1 MDFFRSVFYRVI
13 PYQTLITKPV
23 TIIDEETQKNIN
35 LKNYKIDIEKF
46 DKEVEAIC
54 ISNMFYKYK

>member
-13 PYQTLITKPV
+13 PYQTIITKPV
-23 TIIDEETQKNIN
+23 TIIDEETNKKINIEKFN
-35 LKNYKIDIEKF
+35 IEKF

-54 ISNMFYKYK
+54 INNMFYKYK